1 MDPPTPRPE
10 ELPPIPPTQA
20 SSSFAPQLYDAD
32 PDLSGGLDRRPHHP
46 APRSHAPAPSPLVAH
61 AGRLHTS
68 RPSGGRRSPLGAA
81 AGASWEAIQARIHDF
96 RAGLPPTVPCARE
109 VVFDDRRQRLYFL
122 GTDPQL
128 TGKAQSL
135 FYADLRELRGAGMGL
150 GTPRSRDVPALPW
163 QLLLGKA
170 WTAAKPEKLS
180 KEELLLRERMRMG
193 SAGISSFT
201 FDEVGNVV
209 LFAFGGSLFLAE
221 ATPVRVFDSAAD
233 TCGVRWLTTGT
244 MACFRKLRLQEVVL
258 RPLQLPR
265 AEGTGPRL
273 DPKLG
278 GPTRKLLSFV
288 RGRDLWLLHTPSG
301 RERQLSLSAHRPG
314 VSCGI
319 PDYVTQAR
327 GSPQVELR
335 DLRLC
340 LKYCGTSV
348 SCQ

>member
-46 APRSHAPAPSPLVAH
+46 APRSHAPRLPSPKPAH
-61 AGRLHTS
+61 AGRPPPAS
-68 RPSGGRRSPLGAA
+68 PAGGRHSPPGAA
-81 AGASWEAIQARIHDF
+81 AGTSWEAIQARIHDF
-96 RAGLPPTVPCARE
+96 RARLPPTVPCARE

-122 GTDPQL
+122 GTDPQQ

-135 FYADLRELRGAGMGL
+135 FYTDLSELRGAGFGL
-150 GTPRSRDVPALPW
+150 DGPRSRDVPALPW
-163 QLLLGKA
+163 QPLLGKA

-221 ATPVRVFDSAAD
+221 ATPVRAFDAAAAA
-233 TCGVRWLTTGT
+233 TFGGRRLTLGT
-244 MACFRKLRLQEVVL
+244 TVCLFSLVAPPGGGAAAAAAAAHRGHRPAAGPQAGRSDAEAAVVCARA
-258 RPLQLPR
+258 RPVAASHAQRPR
-265 AEGTGPRL
+265 APALVLGPAARRLVRYSGLCDAGTRP
-273 DPKLG
+273 PQ
-278 GPTRKLLSFV
+278 
-288 RGRDLWLLHTPSG
+288 GRTMG
-301 RERQLSLSAHRPG
+301 VETQL
-314 VSCGI
+314 C
-319 PDYVTQAR
+319 
-327 GSPQVELR
+327 
-335 DLRLC
+335 
-340 LKYCGTSV
+340 
-348 SCQ
+348 